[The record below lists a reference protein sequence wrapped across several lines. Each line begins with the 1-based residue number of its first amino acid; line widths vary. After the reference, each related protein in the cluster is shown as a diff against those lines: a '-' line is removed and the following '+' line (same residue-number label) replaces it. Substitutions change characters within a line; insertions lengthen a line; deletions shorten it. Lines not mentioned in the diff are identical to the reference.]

1 MTDKAIIE
9 LRNLYE
15 SERITIAAFAKQKG
29 YEYWKMRYLL
39 KKGRKLKLGDSS
51 VNKTEK
57 KENRAS
63 FKKID
68 IKEAVDTHKQLT
80 IQTSYGAQI
89 IIPL

>member
-1 MTDKAIIE
+1 MTDKAIID
-9 LRNLYE
+9 LRNQYE

-39 KKGRKLKLGDSS
+39 KKGRKLKMGDSLVS
-51 VNKTEK
+51 KAQK
-57 KENRAS
+57 KERGAS
-63 FKKID
+63 FKKIE
-68 IKEAVDTHKQLT
+68 IKDAIDTHKQLT